1 MPRCW
6 LCKTSATMREL
17 PIHDT
22 ASGVPLQLRG
32 HTLLCLQGFRGLGY
46 SPGFV
51 ENLTTVH
58 RELASNRERLI
69 EVVDA
74 PDVVCGA
81 CPHEADLGC
90 TLNGDGTEAG
100 MKAQDRTVLGLLG
113 LTPGDR
119 VRWAEVLKRIGRY
132 IQGSDLPTIC
142 GQCRWLSLNYCR
154 DGIDRLRAGS

>member
-1 MPRCW
+1 MPHPGS
-6 LCKTSATMREL
+6 CKTSATVREL
-17 PIHDT
+17 PIHNT
-22 ASGVPLQLRG
+22 TPTSLLRLRG

-51 ENLTTVH
+51 ENLSAVH
-58 RELASNRERLI
+58 RGLAANPEILV

-81 CPHEADLGC
+81 CPHEAGLGC

-100 MKAQDRTVLGLLG
+100 MKAQDQAVLGLLG
-113 LTPGDR
+113 LRPGDR
-119 VRWAEVLKRIGRY
+119 LRWAEVQQRIGRF

-154 DGIDRLRAGS
+154 DGIDRLRAGA